1 MRVRRTAYRDEW
13 VCPARIDPRV
23 DCRLR
28 LKIETRVETGVQVSP
43 GSPRKPTRAPTTDG
57 FPASSI
63 DEANRDPVESEKAM
77 LTKALIVN
85 GLVLFA
91 VLEADLG
98 PGRKVSRFRLLR
110 PLLMSASIVPLFL
123 EAVATHGTG
132 LALEIAGGVAG
143 VLLGLT
149 AASLMTLR
157 REPAT
162 GRVVTRA
169 GAAYAALWIAVIAA
183 RSCFSI
189 GAVHWFN
196 HPLATWMA
204 NHQVTAAAITDTL
217 IIMAVAMTLAR
228 TATLALRAN
237 QIHRQPAAAA
247 SAA

>member
-1 MRVRRTAYRDEW
+1 
-13 VCPARIDPRV
+13 
-23 DCRLR
+23 
-28 LKIETRVETGVQVSP
+28 
-43 GSPRKPTRAPTTDG
+43 
-57 FPASSI
+57 
-63 DEANRDPVESEKAM
+63 M

-98 PGRKVSRFRLLR
+98 PARKLSRFRLLR
-110 PLLMSASIVPLFL
+110 PLLLSASIVPMFL
-123 EAVATHGTG
+123 VALATHGTG
-132 LALEIAGGVAG
+132 LALEIAGGVVG

-149 AASLMTLR
+149 AARMMTVR

-162 GRVVTRA
+162 GRLVTRA

-183 RSCFSI
+183 RSLFSI

-204 NHQVTAAAITDTL
+204 NHQVTGAAITDTL

-228 TATLALRAN
+228 TIGLGFRAN
-237 QIHRQPAAAA
+237 EIRRGAPVA
-247 SAA
+247 SLRTSAPPSSPRYR